1 MWQLPRSKMF
11 VSCLAQPSLIT
22 AHHSTQP
29 SPMSLTAQPD
39 SSASDIA
46 EQSAVQPRASV
57 LRFVPVA
64 LLGVLFGGL
73 WLQSHPTDAQMQGA
87 RVQQTVEANGFRSE
101 VVRRA
106 RLLRTVPV
114 RGEIATLQPGI
125 VYNDCRYWPRKI
137 VELLPEGTQV
147 QPGDIVCELDS
158 AEIRSKLRD
167 QTLLLIRAKAGW
179 QTALAGETLQQ
190 LKNDRRLSSNRLQ
203 AQLTQDL
210 STSFIEA
217 EADQELL
224 QLEGDVTMRRE
235 AATMAQESWERTR
248 ELTALGINSVA
259 ELDIREVE
267 KQNAHRSVVRAAG
280 QLNLTET
287 FHHRKKSSELRF
299 NAQLAADELRR
310 TGPQNELASAV
321 QRVKTLEMQQSVAGL
336 QLHVDY
342 LERAL
347 SACTIRAARGGEL
360 IYCHNRDEGKYIEI
374 GGTAHYSQELF
385 RIVDRSRMIV
395 TGRVS
400 QSQVFELSVGLPAV
414 VRIPTLPSVELS
426 AELRWIAPIS
436 SPISWFAPNDLF
448 NAVQLELPGSDESVA
463 SIAFGTTAT
472 CEIVVVDRPDVL
484 QIPVQAVF
492 RNGQQTKVLLAGSTG
507 VLQRTVVTGMC
518 NESRVE
524 IVEGLAEGETV
535 LVGEQHRLRRLADSL
550 P

>member
-1 MWQLPRSKMF
+1 
-11 VSCLAQPSLIT
+11 
-22 AHHSTQP
+22 
-29 SPMSLTAQPD
+29 MSLTAQPD

-114 RGEIATLQPGI
+114 RGEIATHQPGI

-248 ELTALGINSVA
+248 ELTALG
-259 ELDIREVE
+259 
-267 KQNAHRSVVRAAG
+267 
-280 QLNLTET
+280 
-287 FHHRKKSSELRF
+287 
-299 NAQLAADELRR
+299 
-310 TGPQNELASAV
+310 
-321 QRVKTLEMQQSVAGL
+321 
-336 QLHVDY
+336 
-342 LERAL
+342 
-347 SACTIRAARGGEL
+347 
-360 IYCHNRDEGKYIEI
+360 
-374 GGTAHYSQELF
+374 
-385 RIVDRSRMIV
+385 
-395 TGRVS
+395 
-400 QSQVFELSVGLPAV
+400 
-414 VRIPTLPSVELS
+414 
-426 AELRWIAPIS
+426 
-436 SPISWFAPNDLF
+436 
-448 NAVQLELPGSDESVA
+448 
-463 SIAFGTTAT
+463 
-472 CEIVVVDRPDVL
+472 
-484 QIPVQAVF
+484 
-492 RNGQQTKVLLAGSTG
+492 
-507 VLQRTVVTGMC
+507 
-518 NESRVE
+518 
-524 IVEGLAEGETV
+524 
-535 LVGEQHRLRRLADSL
+535 
-550 P
+550 